1 MPRRLTHLRTMK
13 RAWRVLLQCSLLF
26 VLPAFFAGAQEVKPT
41 GEQISMK
48 WGELSTVNGVRTV
61 VSTEAEYNAA
71 VASNRPISIFV
82 RDHVDFQGK
91 LYQ

>member
-48 WGELSTVNGVRTV
+48 CKGKHCLQGQLILQS
-61 VSTEAEYNAA
+61 VS
-71 VASNRPISIFV
+71 
-82 RDHVDFQGK
+82 
-91 LYQ
+91 